1 MSNHFLEKLFT
12 HHRVSVSKKKTLVY
26 TPSGKY
32 FKEKNTCLHTHQVS
46 VKKTTT
52 LIYAPSGKCL
62 KKQQHL
68 FTNTYLMVY
77 KQMFF
82 FL

>member
-1 MSNHFLEKLFT
+1 MVCKQ
-12 HHRVSVSKKKTLVY
+12 VSFSLKHLPDGEKKTLVY

-68 FTNTYLMVY
+68 FTHHHRNTRVTISY
-77 KQMFF
+77 
-82 FL
+82 